1 MSTEELSLKQIILIV
16 REYASL
22 LWMKKFFILGFA
34 LLIFLLF
41 GTNAYL
47 KPTTYATKQ
56 TFMLKEGGGSSGPSG
71 ILGQIGLGGLGGEYN
86 FNKLTEIAMSN
97 LVLESILF
105 DSAAVNGHQ
114 DLIANHII
122 RIEEVHEDWD
132 EDGPLGNFL
141 FRNKTEPRFDKKEN
155 SADNNDTEIANL
167 ATKSLVSRLRGD
179 PSDPRSDK
187 LVELSVGEKSQ
198 ILTLRSVTKNE
209 ELSCLLATIHYEKLS
224 DFYRSSST
232 KSQEK
237 TYKSLQQ
244 KADSI
249 YSLMVSAE
257 YSAAEYQDKSAGVFL
272 NRNRLPLAQYM
283 RKSELYAKLY
293 GEVVK
298 NQETASFMLM
308 SQTPMFQ
315 VIDVPTKPLNKTPK
329 RIVFNSIL
337 GLFLGGLLSCVFFIL
352 KEIIYKSLM
361 NDE

>member
-16 REYASL
+16 REYACL

-71 ILGQIGLGGLGGEYN
+71 ILGQIGLGGEYN

-105 DSAAVNGHQ
+105 DSATVNGKQ

-141 FRNKTEPRFDKKEN
+141 FRSKTKPRFDKNEN
-155 SADNNDTEIANL
+155 STDNKYTKIANL

-209 ELSCLLATIHYEKLS
+209 ELSCLLATVHYEKLS
-224 DFYRSSST
+224 NFYRTRLILFIVSWF
-232 KSQEK
+232 
-237 TYKSLQQ
+237 QQ
-244 KADSI
+244 NIQQRNIRIK
-249 YSLMVSAE
+249 VPE
-257 YSAAEYQDKSAGVFL
+257 YS
-272 NRNRLPLAQYM
+272 
-283 RKSELYAKLY
+283 
-293 GEVVK
+293 
-298 NQETASFMLM
+298 
-308 SQTPMFQ
+308 
-315 VIDVPTKPLNKTPK
+315 
-329 RIVFNSIL
+329 
-337 GLFLGGLLSCVFFIL
+337 
-352 KEIIYKSLM
+352 
-361 NDE
+361 